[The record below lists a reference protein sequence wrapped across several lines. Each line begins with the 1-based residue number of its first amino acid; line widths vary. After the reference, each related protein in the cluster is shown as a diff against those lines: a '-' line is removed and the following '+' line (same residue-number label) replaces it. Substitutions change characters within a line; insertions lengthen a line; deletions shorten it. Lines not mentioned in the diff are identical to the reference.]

1 MNPKYSNIFWHQG
14 VKVFEESLLKT
25 ESGRVK
31 IEHLENDVTKA
42 LLNLF
47 EHCNHKVLGAFL
59 KLFNVKESPHAFN
72 FEFQITENQT
82 YQQRRN
88 RIYLAIVTE
97 STKTIF
103 DPSYNK
109 SISRPDACI
118 HSENTAILI
127 EAKTQSPLIQEQ
139 NDNHIKHFLG
149 TATDTHRI
157 TWEMISER
165 LKLLNT
171 DLKGQDRFLVSQ
183 FCDFLDLIGVAEFDG
198 FSESDFTMLGS
209 IGKMTTEDFVD
220 FKRIFLK
227 KIEKFMKYLKK
238 DIDPIINTNKYNY
251 YIMKGGLNSPETF
264 SAFYFYDESP
274 KTHINKYPN
283 LNFIYSESGIQF
295 TITGEIKSSFKI
307 ILRKILE
314 HPEEFSKI
322 ANKLKEFNFF
332 LYYKLQF
339 APMDKFIWNL
349 VPGFPKNMGTFQADD
364 IVSAIKNFEKDWIN
378 FKNTTIFQM
387 KSNVLKHFTDKYFNE
402 KEISFAANRNPN
414 PNFAIRIGRRYET
427 EKIDKLG
434 KKIVP
439 HFKKEI
445 SKLNKLID
453 FVRQ

>member
-1 MNPKYSNIFWHQG
+1 
-14 VKVFEESLLKT
+14 
-25 ESGRVK
+25 
-31 IEHLENDVTKA
+31 
-42 LLNLF
+42 
-47 EHCNHKVLGAFL
+47 
-59 KLFNVKESPHAFN
+59 
-72 FEFQITENQT
+72 
-82 YQQRRN
+82 
-88 RIYLAIVTE
+88 LAIVTE
-97 STKTIF
+97 STKTISA
-103 DPSYNK
+103 PSYNK

-183 FCDFLDLIGVAEFDG
+183 FSDFLDLIGVAEFDG
-198 FSESDFTMLGS
+198 FSKSDFMMLGS
-209 IGKMTTEDFVD
+209 IGKMTTEDFID

-387 KSNVLKHFTDKYFNE
+387 KSNVLKHFADKYFNE
-402 KEISFAANRNPN
+402 KEISFAENKNPR
-414 PNFAIRIGRRYET
+414 PNFAIRIGRRYEA

-445 SKLNKLID
+445 SKFNKLID
-453 FVRQ
+453 FVIQ